1 MSRTDLTD
9 GQLRQ
14 LMAEIRPLLRPQ
26 QMLKLEKLV
35 SELQALRERESVT
48 RYLHAIEGAV

>member
-9 GQLRQ
+9 PQIKAL
-14 LMAEIRPLLRPQ
+14 LSEIRPLLRSP

-48 RYLHAIEGAV
+48 RYLHEIEGAV

>member
-9 GQLRQ
+9 PQIKAL
-14 LMAEIRPLLRPQ
+14 LAEARPLLRPP

-35 SELQALRERESVT
+35 SELQALRERESVS
-48 RYLHAIEGAV
+48 RYLHEIEGAV

>member
-1 MSRTDLTD
+1 M
-9 GQLRQ
+9 RQ
-14 LMAEIRPLLRPQ
+14 LLTELRPLLKPPLLAKVQ
-26 QMLKLEKLV
+26 SVV